1 MNGNYT
7 VTMKNVTLKCYLLLL
22 FYFSNYSV
30 ITSLTLSFLN
40 LRSYNWKASLR
51 FTCLSDIM
59 KTHKSIQVK
68 QICSHLFLY
77 NSNMKS
83 LGKELPVCLP
93 NSSRFSSLGSR
104 FHNTEV
110 RKFYVKVNKIK
121 QNFTYLKFSIDF
133 FLIVK

>member
-1 MNGNYT
+1 
-7 VTMKNVTLKCYLLLL
+7 
-22 FYFSNYSV
+22 
-30 ITSLTLSFLN
+30 
-40 LRSYNWKASLR
+40 
-51 FTCLSDIM
+51 
-59 KTHKSIQVK
+59 
-68 QICSHLFLY
+68 
-77 NSNMKS
+77 MKS

-93 NSSRFSSLGSR
+93 NSSSLGSR